1 MLAALWAE
9 DLQGVIG
16 KDQTLPW
23 HLPNDLKYFK
33 EMTIGK
39 TIVMGRTTFEG
50 MGSRPLPNRQTI
62 VLTRNPDYQAEGVTV
77 MHSVDDVL
85 AYAKTKEEPTMIIG
99 GAVVFQDFIPY
110 YDLLYRTVI
119 EENFSGDTY
128 FPSINWNE
136 WELRTW
142 KQGVTDEKN
151 KYAHR
156 FETYR
161 RKNKNSTSK

>member
-39 TIVMGRTTFEG
+39 TIIMGRTTFEG
-50 MGSRPLPNRQTI
+50 MGSRPLQNRQTI

>member
-128 FPSINWNE
+128 FPSLEWQD
-136 WELRTW
+136 WELVSSIPG
-142 KQGVTDEKN
+142 GVDEKN
-151 KYAHR
+151 HYAHR

-161 RKNKNSTSK
+161 RKEL

>member
-9 DLQGVIG
+9 DLQGIIG

-62 VLTRNPDYQAEGVTV
+62 VLTRNPDYHAEGITV
-77 MHSVDDVL
+77 MHSVEEVL
-85 AYAKTKEEPTMIIG
+85 AYAQTNEQITMIIG
-99 GAVVFQDFIPY
+99 GSVVFQDFIPY

-128 FPSINWNE
+128 FPFLEWQD
-136 WELRTW
+136 WELVSSIP
-142 KQGVTDEKN
+142 GVTDEQN
-151 KYAHR
+151 VYSHR
-156 FETYR
+156 FETYQ
-161 RKNKNSTSK
+161 RK

>member
-151 KYAHR
+151 HYAHR

-161 RKNKNSTSK
+161 RKEL